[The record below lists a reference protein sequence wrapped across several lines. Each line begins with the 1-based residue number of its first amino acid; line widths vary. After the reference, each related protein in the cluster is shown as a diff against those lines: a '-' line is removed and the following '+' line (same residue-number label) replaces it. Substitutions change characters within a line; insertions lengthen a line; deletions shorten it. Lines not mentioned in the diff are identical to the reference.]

1 MQPTATDAL
10 QQHIVV
16 IGRGQ
21 IGTPLVSALLA
32 QGHAVTWLSRS
43 APSAVPVGVTHHAL
57 DACDPVAV
65 EVAARG
71 ARAVIA
77 AVNPAVYDAAVWARE
92 LPPLFRGIALGTRR
106 AGARLVML
114 DALYAYALD
123 EGPLRPS
130 TREAPTTKKGAVRK
144 QLADLVRAAAADGL
158 RATILRAP
166 DFWGPALSSAL
177 LTAEAIA
184 GLRRGKRP
192 MLLGNPDATH
202 AFAHRDDVVDALI
215 RLALADA
222 DVEGKVFHAP
232 VIHTSPR
239 ALVGHVAQRLG
250 AQVKP
255 VCAPRWLL
263 ACVGLFSPSTRGLL
277 EMLPQWEQD
286 YLVDDTDFCARFGVE
301 ATTLEAGAAALAG
314 AQTA

>member
-114 DALYAYALD
+114 DALYAY
-123 EGPLRPS
+123 
-130 TREAPTTKKGAVRK
+130 
-144 QLADLVRAAAADGL
+144 
-158 RATILRAP
+158 
-166 DFWGPALSSAL
+166 
-177 LTAEAIA
+177 
-184 GLRRGKRP
+184 
-192 MLLGNPDATH
+192 
-202 AFAHRDDVVDALI
+202 
-215 RLALADA
+215 
-222 DVEGKVFHAP
+222 
-232 VIHTSPR
+232 
-239 ALVGHVAQRLG
+239 
-250 AQVKP
+250 
-255 VCAPRWLL
+255 
-263 ACVGLFSPSTRGLL
+263 
-277 EMLPQWEQD
+277 
-286 YLVDDTDFCARFGVE
+286 
-301 ATTLEAGAAALAG
+301 
-314 AQTA
+314 